1 MSASQRVVSKLNF
14 ALAQFGF
21 RKRGAVLERPIVY
34 STSGFLGLTPR
45 ILDDGGVK
53 VFVVAG
59 VRHRAVYEKGV
70 ELGAYPE
77 SKTNPTL
84 SVPLEYLRSD
94 GQSGEYRFD
103 GSAFGD
109 AEETKRLVDDVGRWI
124 IPFYEQLASPEQALQ
139 AIQRETFKTLH
150 NVPSFVPVAQLLT
163 GDSAGAIESAE
174 RFLASMDPKRGTGK
188 VYRNFVDK
196 LLGQARH

>member
-59 VRHRAVYEKGV
+59 VRQPEEIFCREPKKLVAFSPLSHRILCGT
-70 ELGAYPE
+70 P
-77 SKTNPTL
+77 
-84 SVPLEYLRSD
+84 RC
-94 GQSGEYRFD
+94 
-103 GSAFGD
+103 SA
-109 AEETKRLVDDVGRWI
+109 I
-124 IPFYEQLASPEQALQ
+124 
-139 AIQRETFKTLH
+139 
-150 NVPSFVPVAQLLT
+150 
-163 GDSAGAIESAE
+163 
-174 RFLASMDPKRGTGK
+174 
-188 VYRNFVDK
+188 
-196 LLGQARH
+196 